1 MHHLPPPPII
11 DHPREVSVRKQ
22 EAPDIRD
29 DDCGD
34 VGEDIF
40 EAEVVMIFGDG
51 IRHLYQY
58 HLV

>member
-1 MHHLPPPPII
+1 MHHSPPPPII
-11 DHPREVSVRKQ
+11 DHPREVSVRIQ

-51 IRHLYQY
+51 IRHLYQ
-58 HLV
+58 